1 MENAISL
8 ILLVTKVKKLIVLFS
23 LLMSSCIY
31 LLSFTIF
38 SPTSL
43 ALGQDD
49 TNTDLSLNEIFN
61 NAENSVVQITTSVP
75 PVNILSPSQTENSTA
90 LGSGFIYDKEGHVV
104 TNNHVVANANVVD
117 VGLIDGSRFTAN
129 VTGRDFYSDLAALKI
144 VENFTAEE
152 LPPPLVLGN
161 SSALNVGD
169 QVVAIGNPFGL
180 EGSMTTGIVSQTG
193 RLLPLEEIG
202 FSIPNAIQTDALINP
217 GNSGG
222 PLLNMK
228 AEVIGVNTA
237 GIFPG
242 NIGFAIPSDAVS
254 RIVPPLITTGN
265 YTHPWLGMT
274 GGNLNSEIV
283 KREGLNRNFTG
294 IVVDAVV
301 KDGPADKAGING
313 SITNQYGEK
322 QAGDI
327 IVAID
332 KNSVGQMEDL
342 ISYLETQ
349 KTVGENL
356 TLTVF
361 RDGNATDKEV
371 IIGQRPSPI
380 PYLTKTPQP
389 EQ

>member
-1 MENAISL
+1 MRELIFQLALL
-8 ILLVTKVKKLIVLFS
+8 ILISISSFS
-23 LLMSSCIY
+23 H
-31 LLSFTIF
+31 TIF
-38 SPTSL
+38 SPNGFAQEQKVEQSTPDS
-43 ALGQDD
+43 D
-49 TNTDLSLNEIFN
+49 TNTFLSLNEIFN
-61 NAENSVVQITTSVP
+61 KVENSVVQITTSVP
-75 PVNILSPSQTENSTA
+75 PVNILNPSQTENSTA
-90 LGSGFIYDKEGHVV
+90 LGSGFIYDNKGHVV
-104 TNNHVVANANVVD
+104 TNNHVVANAKVVD
-117 VGLIDGSRFTAN
+117 VTFIDGSRFTAN
-129 VTGRDFYSDLAALKI
+129 VTGRDFYSDLAVLKI
-144 VENFTAEE
+144 IENFTAGE

-228 AEVIGVNTA
+228 AEAIGVNTA

-254 RIVPPLITTGN
+254 HIIPVLIATGN

-274 GGNLNSEIV
+274 GGTLNFDMAE
-283 KREGLNRNFTG
+283 REGLDRNFTG
-294 IVVDAVV
+294 IVVDTIV

-313 SITNQYGEK
+313 SIMNQYGEK
-322 QAGDI
+322 QGGDI
-327 IVAID
+327 IIAVD
-332 KNSVGQMEDL
+332 KSRIGQMEDL

-356 TLTVF
+356 TLTVY
-361 RDGNATDKEV
+361 RDGNTIDKEV
-371 IIGQRPSPI
+371 TIGQRPSPI